1 MGRTCSQPR
10 RVVQYNRV
18 QGRSHHAVGFARSET
33 VNEMDELKEFLKD
46 NLDSFEFS
54 RLVDNIDDD
63 LETYVDD
70 NFEFF
75 NETLLRKLIAV
86 ALKVRDENVTKGL
99 QNSDQVMGPWTKVI
113 DVVRSVT
120 DVRQQRAGRI
130 FQEVVA
136 IAEKE
141 GAKQTQ
147 KVLTALY
154 RQKQIDNVFIDLV
167 REGIQR
173 ASTSGHVESAEMLKF
188 FDKVI
193 QTNITV
199 EKALIAKG
207 KEDKSSSSSVT
218 SAIPTKELTK
228 EKESSESSESDRKAS
243 SSENDEQSKLVIASD
258 YLRSMI
264 SQAKGDAGSLQKRI
278 CRDLMDGELPFS
290 LEEFQRVVT
299 DNIQASE
306 QAGYMNRVKLLK
318 FIETNCIQKVT
329 VAIEESEITGNTTYH
344 APKFIDDLMNKDN
357 SGTKTI
363 EGSSLE
369 DMMRVLAPESFISG
383 FPTDAQ
389 VTKKLSKTGQLLK
402 NRDMEKQ
409 AAKDFQDMTGE
420 ISTHLSTHGWA
431 VCDNFIS
438 PDLVRRV
445 RIEAD
450 LFDDHYEQSEI
461 WVGKQADVGTLLS
474 VPSVRGDK
482 VIWMCGGHNH
492 KLSPEG
498 ESRFV
503 KTKGEIEPCKM
514 EAKARAPMRK
524 FTALKEIVGSCDKLM
539 EEMKRKVDRLS
550 GVYERSDVMLANYP
564 GGGSRFARH
573 IDNTTGDGRRLT
585 MLVYLNPN
593 WDTEKGGALRLTPS
607 ECDKYSEVN
616 KEVADATDVF
626 PQCGRIAMFFSAD
639 IPHEVRPTYGNR
651 HALTIWYYD
660 RDERKKAVEESKESG
675 KAKEVSMAGT
685 DAQREAKEFIAD
697 LMGGDEVEVDGGEP
711 SMEEL
716 GALSN
721 KVVDL
726 SDAALG
732 VVASITGAPS
742 TESFREGF
750 TQLTPTDLKSMRQL
764 FRRMGLAE
772 QTV

>member
-1 MGRTCSQPR
+1 
-10 RVVQYNRV
+10 
-18 QGRSHHAVGFARSET
+18 
-33 VNEMDELKEFLKD
+33 MDHLKRFLKE
-46 NLDSFEFS
+46 NVDSLAYS
-54 RLVDNIDDD
+54 QLVENVNDD
-63 LETYVDD
+63 LETFVDD
-70 NFEFF
+70 NFEYFS
-75 NETLLRKLIAV
+75 ESILRKLIAD
-86 ALKVRDENVTKGL
+86 ALKVRDENVARGL
-99 QNSDQVMGPWTKVI
+99 QNSEEVMGPWTKII
-113 DVVRSVT
+113 DVVRQVT
-120 DVRQQRAGRI
+120 QVRQQRAGRI

-136 IAEKE
+136 IAEKD

-173 ASTSGHVESAEMLKF
+173 AIKSGHSESAEMLKF

-199 EKALIAKG
+199 EKAMIAKG
-207 KEDKSSSSSVT
+207 KQGEIDMSASSSSNIT
-218 SAIPTKELTK
+218 SAIPVMKEMATES
-228 EKESSESSESDRKAS
+228 EKVDSIGSDAERPT
-243 SSENDEQSKLVIASD
+243 DEQGKLVAASD
-258 YLRSMI
+258 YLRSII
-264 SQAKGDAGSLQKRI
+264 SQAKGDAGILQKRI
-278 CRDLMDGELPFS
+278 CRDLMDGELPFTV
-290 LEEFQRVVT
+290 EHFQRVVT
-299 DNIQASE
+299 DNLKASE
-306 QAGYMNRVKLLK
+306 QAGYVNRVKLLK
-318 FIETNCIQKVT
+318 FIETSCIEKVT
-329 VAIEESEITGNTTYH
+329 RAIEESETTGNTTYH
-344 APKFIDDLMNKDN
+344 APKFIDDLINHDNTGERNVEGTSLKD
-357 SGTKTI
+357 
-363 EGSSLE
+363 L
-369 DMMRVLAPESFISG
+369 MRVLAPESFISG
-383 FPTDAQ
+383 FATDSSAS
-389 VTKKLSKTGQLLK
+389 KKLSKTGQLIK
-402 NRDMEKQ
+402 NRDQEKQ
-409 AAKDFQDMTGE
+409 NLKEYKIMAGE
-420 ISTHLSTHGWA
+420 ISDHLNTHGWA
-431 VCDNFIS
+431 VADNFIS

-492 KLSPEG
+492 KLAVEG
-498 ESRFV
+498 ESRSV

-524 FTALKEIVGSCDKLM
+524 FTALKEIVASCDKLM
-539 EEMKRKVDRLS
+539 EEMKKKVKRLG

-585 MLVYLNPN
+585 MLVYLNPE
-593 WDTEKGGALRLTPS
+593 WDKEKGGALRLTPS
-607 ECDKYSEVN
+607 ECATYSERN
-616 KEVADATDVF
+616 SEADATDVY

-660 RDERKKAVEESKESG
+660 RDERRKAVEESKESG
-675 KAKEVSMAGT
+675 AAQAVSMAGA

-697 LMGGDEVEVDGGEP
+697 LMGGDEVRVDGGEP
-711 SMEEL
+711 SVEEL

-726 SDAALG
+726 SDSALG
-732 VVASITGAPS
+732 IVASITGAPS
-742 TESFREGF
+742 TDSFREGF

-772 QTV
+772 RAL